1 MTKQITPM
9 LDMASFTCPHCGA
22 HANQTWIQLNAGGP
36 AARPGGQTG
45 GARIDASREPS
56 ISGGGSG
63 NFNIQFLLNLN
74 VSQCFS
80 CKRMA
85 VWVFDKIVW
94 PATTSIAIPHED
106 MPGDVRDD
114 FLEAAHI
121 VDTSPRG
128 AAALLRLALERL
140 MPHVEAKA
148 KNINASIG
156 LLVAKGLD
164 TKIQKALDVL
174 RVIGNEAVHP
184 GQIDLKDD
192 KATALKL
199 FDLVNIIVQAL
210 ITTPRQIDSM
220 FDSLP
225 QGALDGIQK
234 RDGNAGKQ

>member
-1 MTKQITPM
+1 MTKQITPA
-9 LDMASFTCPHCGA
+9 LDMASFTCPHCSA
-22 HANQTWIQLNAGGP
+22 HANQTWRQLNT
-36 AARPGGQTG
+36 GGQVFKD

-56 ISGGGSG
+56 FSGKGSG
-63 NFNIQFLLNLN
+63 QFALDYLSNLNLT
-74 VSQCFS
+74 QCFS
-80 CKRMA
+80 CKRFS

-94 PATTSIAIPHED
+94 PATSSIVTPHED
-106 MPGDVRDD
+106 MPADVRAD
-114 FLEAAHI
+114 FLEAAAI

-128 AAALLRLALERL
+128 AAALLRLAVERL
-140 MPHVEAKA
+140 MPHLDAKA

-164 TKIQKALDVL
+164 PKIQKALDVL

-192 KATALKL
+192 KTAALKL

-210 ITTPRQIDSM
+210 ITTPKQINSM

-225 QGALDGIQK
+225 PNALDGIQK
-234 RDGNAGKQ
+234 RDGNTGKQ